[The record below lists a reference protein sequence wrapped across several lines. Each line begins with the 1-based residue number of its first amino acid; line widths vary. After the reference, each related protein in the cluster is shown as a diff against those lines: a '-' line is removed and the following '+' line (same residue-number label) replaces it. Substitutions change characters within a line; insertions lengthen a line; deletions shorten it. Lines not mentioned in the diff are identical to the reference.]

1 MTSVEHHEVSGSIT
15 SLDKT
20 LGDFFPSVLALVDKI
35 TLYLLLVGGGR
46 VKEQK
51 VNILHYE
58 DNMKR
63 RSLLFFLITSGI
75 SPALPAFGKT
85 KSKNPY
91 DERRLLEQNKRIQRE
106 NNAPEEFPSFVREGF
121 TVKVVTSDN
130 YVKRDSGLIL
140 WDFAVGEGDCP
151 KDGQQVTFHY
161 VGYNE
166 SGRRIDS
173 TYLQGSPAKIRMGT
187 KALVPGFEEGIR
199 DMRPGGKR
207 RIIIPPELGPPVG
220 PSTFFSSKQFEVFD
234 VELLDV
240 QDCKRRTIGFYSD
253 ETILQFLYR
262 IKVSPF
268 EPKSLLCLSLGG
280 SRASSKIVEVLAT
293 VNIMPRTVLKRLG
306 ISIDELS
313 QSNITIQGFNQ
324 GGQRAVGKISIELSI
339 GNMKSNILIH
349 VIDAKTSYNLLLGRP
364 WLRENGVVTSTLH
377 QCMKYIKD
385 SEVVKVD
392 ADINPFTETESYF
405 ADAKFYLDS
414 RELDVKKPTPSSPI
428 GVNSK
433 EEIGVQTGVAKM
445 SKERTEGITIK
456 FSGDVKPKTTNEQVV
471 FRYIPRERRRDGQP
485 LLEACTQQVL
495 HPRKE
500 MSHEMYQDLKKKPLR
515 ISTRKV
521 KETTSSHHISAEE
534 EKKGEDEKTPQRTS
548 VFYRIGKSIPRVS
561 VFDRLGGKDRS
572 GASNWIEGCVTT
584 MNASVFLRLGTAEKP
599 SSRKTLSEHEQ

>member
-1 MTSVEHHEVSGSIT
+1 MSVNAPKASIT
-15 SLDKT
+15 DKAMLLSSSFLVSHISFPYT
-20 LGDFFPSVLALVDKI
+20 LSACCHTAQSFPIQKSTFHCCLGATFQDK
-35 TLYLLLVGGGR
+35 R

-253 ETILQFLYR
+253 
-262 IKVSPF
+262 
-268 EPKSLLCLSLGG
+268 
-280 SRASSKIVEVLAT
+280 
-293 VNIMPRTVLKRLG
+293 
-306 ISIDELS
+306 
-313 QSNITIQGFNQ
+313 
-324 GGQRAVGKISIELSI
+324 
-339 GNMKSNILIH
+339 
-349 VIDAKTSYNLLLGRP
+349 
-364 WLRENGVVTSTLH
+364 VV
-377 QCMKYIKD
+377 C
-385 SEVVKVD
+385 
-392 ADINPFTETESYF
+392 N
-405 ADAKFYLDS
+405 
-414 RELDVKKPTPSSPI
+414 
-428 GVNSK
+428 
-433 EEIGVQTGVAKM
+433 
-445 SKERTEGITIK
+445 
-456 FSGDVKPKTTNEQVV
+456 
-471 FRYIPRERRRDGQP
+471 
-485 LLEACTQQVL
+485 
-495 HPRKE
+495 
-500 MSHEMYQDLKKKPLR
+500 
-515 ISTRKV
+515 
-521 KETTSSHHISAEE
+521 
-534 EKKGEDEKTPQRTS
+534 
-548 VFYRIGKSIPRVS
+548 
-561 VFDRLGGKDRS
+561 
-572 GASNWIEGCVTT
+572 
-584 MNASVFLRLGTAEKP
+584 
-599 SSRKTLSEHEQ
+599 